1 MRFFNG
7 IQLSTNELTAICKAL
22 SGKSN
27 PRFLVFGLG
36 NDSLYW
42 HNLNKNGITVFV
54 EDNEF
59 WIKHVDA
66 RIEGLDIVHFDYGTR
81 QKDWKIL
88 LDTPALLESDIP
100 DKLSAEKWD
109 IILVDA
115 PAGYAEET
123 PGRMKSIYMAS
134 QLIKSGGDVFVHDC
148 NREVEDVYS
157 LHFLGKDNLVCEIIA
172 SIGNLRH
179 FKI

>member
-1 MRFFNG
+1 MINNHFLYKLHKSIFGLPSVKAARKNCSSISISLMRFFNG

-59 WIKHVDA
+59 WIKHVGA

-81 QKDWKIL
+81 QKD
-88 LDTPALLESDIP
+88 
-100 DKLSAEKWD
+100 
-109 IILVDA
+109 
-115 PAGYAEET
+115 
-123 PGRMKSIYMAS
+123 
-134 QLIKSGGDVFVHDC
+134 
-148 NREVEDVYS
+148 
-157 LHFLGKDNLVCEIIA
+157 
-172 SIGNLRH
+172 
-179 FKI
+179 

>member
-1 MRFFNG
+1 M
-7 IQLSTNELTAICKAL
+7 
-22 SGKSN
+22 
-27 PRFLVFGLG
+27 
-36 NDSLYW
+36 
-42 HNLNKNGITVFV
+42 
-54 EDNEF
+54 
-59 WIKHVDA
+59 
-66 RIEGLDIVHFDYGTR
+66 
-81 QKDWKIL
+81 